1 MARICIISHSH
12 YPYDSRISR
21 QARALVLAGHE
32 VDVIC
37 LKYEDQPFFRRA
49 DGVSVYHLPIGRLRG
64 GALRYLF
71 EFVAFQLAAT
81 ALAGALHLR
90 RRYRVVE
97 TTSVPD
103 WLVFA
108 AIVPKLLGAR
118 VLLDLH
124 ECMPEYGATKYGVPS
139 DHRIVRVLTFLERI
153 SIGFADFVTTCTE
166 QMRERF
172 IERGA
177 PAEKIAVVLNSFD
190 EERFAPERYL
200 HAART
205 TEGFTLICHGTIEP
219 NYGLDLVVRAVALL
233 EERCP
238 GLRLEIWGDGT
249 HRAALEALVR
259 ELGVQDRVRFSGWV
273 TMEALLPHLAAADAG
288 VVAVRRD
295 AFRDVTLCT
304 KMFDLVSLRKP
315 MVISRTRAVE
325 AYFGS
330 DCFQMFESG
339 NERDLA
345 EAIYALYADSDR
357 RARLVRQAAAR
368 NEPYRWVHQAKR
380 YVEIVERLGA
390 RAEAPELAE
399 TPELAEAPELA
410 QASEKA

>member
-1 MARICIISHSH
+1 MARVCIISHSH
-12 YPYDSRISR
+12 YPYDARVSR
-21 QARALVLAGHE
+21 QARALVLAGNE

-37 LKYEDQPFFRRA
+37 LKYEDQPFVQREN
-49 DGVSVYHLPIGRLRG
+49 GVSVYHVPLGRLRG

-81 ALAGALHLR
+81 VLAAVLHLR
-90 RRYRVVE
+90 CRYHVVE

-124 ECMPEYGATKYGVPS
+124 ECMPEYGATKYGVPMG
-139 DHRIVRVLTFLERI
+139 HRMVRVLKFLERV

-190 EERFAPERYL
+190 DERFAPERYL
-200 HAART
+200 RAAP
-205 TEGFTLICHGTIEP
+205 EHDGFTLICHGTIEP
-219 NYGLDLVVRAVALL
+219 NYGLDLVVRAVDMLK
-233 EERCP
+233 ERIP
-238 GLRLEIWGDGT
+238 GLRLEIWGGGT
-249 HRAALEALVR
+249 HLPALEALTR
-259 ELGVQDRVRFSGWV
+259 ELGLEERVHFNGWV
-273 TMEALLPHLAAADAG
+273 TMDELMPHLAAADAG
-288 VVAVRRD
+288 VVAIRRD

-304 KMFDLVSLRKP
+304 KMFDLVSLHKP
-315 MVISRTRAVE
+315 VVISRTRAVE

-330 DCFQMFESG
+330 ECFQMFESG
-339 NERDLA
+339 DERDLA
-345 EAIYALYADSDR
+345 DAIYAVYADPSL
-357 RARLVRQAAAR
+357 RARLVDRATSR
-368 NEPYRWVHQAKR
+368 NESYRWVHQAKL

-390 RAEAPELAE
+390 RVRVGELAE
-399 TPELAEAPELA
+399 L
-410 QASEKA
+410 SEKI

>member
-1 MARICIISHSH
+1 MARFCIISHSH
-12 YPYDSRISR
+12 YPYDARVSR
-21 QARALVLAGHE
+21 QARTLVLAGHE
-32 VDVIC
+32 VDIIC
-37 LKYEDQPFFRRA
+37 LRYEDQPFVQRA
-49 DGVSVYHLPIGRLRG
+49 DGVSVYHIPLGRLRG

-81 ALAGALHLR
+81 ALAAALHLR

-124 ECMPEYGATKYGVPS
+124 ECMPEYGATKYGLPME
-139 DHRIVRVLTFLERI
+139 HRMVRVLAFLERI

-200 HAART
+200 RAAP
-205 TEGFTLICHGTIEP
+205 ENDGFTLVCHGTIEP
-219 NYGLDLVVRAVALL
+219 NYGLDLVVRAVSMLKD
-233 EERCP
+233 RIP
-238 GLRLEIWGDGT
+238 GLRLEIWGGGT
-249 HRAALEALVR
+249 HEPEVKALTR
-259 ELGVQDRVRFSGWV
+259 ELGLEDRVRFNGWV
-273 TMEALLPHLAAADAG
+273 TMEQLMPHLAAADAG

-304 KMFDLVSLRKP
+304 KMFDLVSLQKP
-315 MVISRTRAVE
+315 VVISRTRAVE

-330 DCFQMFESG
+330 ECFQMFESG
-339 NERDLA
+339 DERGLA
-345 EAIYALYADSDR
+345 DAIYALYMDPSL
-357 RARLVRQAAAR
+357 RARLVQRATER
-368 NEPYRWVHQAKR
+368 GEPYRWVHQAKR
-380 YVEIVERLGA
+380 YALIMERLGTRAPA
-390 RAEAPELAE
+390 R
-399 TPELAEAPELA
+399 ELAEAG
-410 QASEKA
+410 EKV

>member
-1 MARICIISHSH
+1 MARFCIISHSH
-12 YPYDSRISR
+12 YPYDARVSR

-32 VDVIC
+32 VDIIC
-37 LKYEDQPFFRRA
+37 LRYEDQPFVQRA
-49 DGVSVYHLPIGRLRG
+49 DGVTVYHIPLGRLRG

-108 AIVPKLLGAR
+108 AVVPKLLGAR

-124 ECMPEYGATKYGVPS
+124 ECMPEYGATKYGLPME
-139 DHRIVRVLTFLERI
+139 HRMVRILAFLERI

-172 IERGA
+172 VERGA
-177 PAEKIAVVLNSFD
+177 PAEKIDVVLNSFD

-200 HAART
+200 GAAPQN
-205 TEGFTLICHGTIEP
+205 EGFTLVCHGTIEP
-219 NYGLDLVVRAVALL
+219 NYGLDLVVRAVSLL
-233 EERCP
+233 KERIP
-238 GLRLEIWGDGT
+238 GLRLEIWGGGT
-249 HRAALEALVR
+249 HEPEVKALTR
-259 ELGVQDRVRFSGWV
+259 ELGLEDRVRFNGWV
-273 TMEALLPHLAAADAG
+273 TMEQLMPHLAAADAG

-304 KMFDLVSLRKP
+304 KMFDLVSLQKP
-315 MVISRTRAVE
+315 VVISRTRAVE

-330 DCFQMFESG
+330 ECFKMFESG
-339 NERDLA
+339 DERGLA
-345 EAIYALYADSDR
+345 EAIYALYADPSL
-357 RARLVRQAAAR
+357 RARLVQRATER
-368 NEPYRWVHQAKR
+368 GEPYRWVHQAKR
-380 YVEIVERLGA
+380 YVEIMERLGT
-390 RAEAPELAE
+390 RPRSR
-399 TPELAEAPELA
+399 ELAEAG
-410 QASEKA
+410 EKV